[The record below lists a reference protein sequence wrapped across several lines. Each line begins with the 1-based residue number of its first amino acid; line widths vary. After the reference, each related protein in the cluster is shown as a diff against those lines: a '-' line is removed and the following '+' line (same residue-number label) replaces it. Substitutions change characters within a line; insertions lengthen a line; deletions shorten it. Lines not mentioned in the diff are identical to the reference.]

1 MSMAVHLIPSKIMF
15 SLRLN
20 CALSSAKFITKAHA
34 SHNTLKN
41 ICSFYFHACRLEYAG
56 AKILLL
62 FTPISVSKVSCC
74 CCS

>member
-1 MSMAVHLIPSKIMF
+1 MF

-20 CALSSAKFITKAHA
+20 CALSSAKLITKAHA

-41 ICSFYFHACRLEYAG
+41 ICSFYFHACRLEYSG

-62 FTPISVSKVSCC
+62 FTPFLFPRFLVAVAVDFKFF
-74 CCS
+74 